1 MRLLGWRR
9 RRNAGNDEFP
19 EGLDAASAWD
29 EQLSAYL
36 DSELDVREAV
46 AVEDALEL
54 DPALAVQLDELSVV
68 RDALGSLGELRA
80 PRPFTIEAPP
90 TAVRHTSGRLELV
103 FRMGALAAA
112 VAFAVVLTGDIVGLG
127 DDGVEGWGISRPRF
141 GGGSSEQA
149 SDAPQAASIAVLEAA
164 PTSQA
169 APTPVATVAQAAIA
183 SPTLQPTAARAAATS
198 VSTATAA
205 ATAAPSAV
213 AAAASPATAEPT
225 EAAAAD
231 RAADASPAATT
242 DSRAAARTAVE
253 SAESD
258 ATPAADQPATPTVAA
273 GESQAAATEAAASAD
288 DAADEEDGTGAST
301 PTEQAAATL
310 APAAT
315 ATPAPSIRD
324 DVRREEPAGTDDS
337 ARALRRAEQ
346 WLLLA
351 AVALAVL
358 ALGLGFRRRGGR
370 A

>member
-1 MRLLGWRR
+1 MRLRGWRR
-9 RRNAGNDEFP
+9 RRNAGNEEFP

-36 DSELDVREAV
+36 DSELEGREAV
-46 AVEDALEL
+46 AVQDALEV

-80 PRPFTIEAPP
+80 PRPFTLEAPP
-90 TAVRHTSGRLELV
+90 TAVRHAPGRLELV

-149 SDAPQAASIAVLEAA
+149 SDAPQAAAALAA
-164 PTSQA
+164 PASPAAAQAETAASTPQPAATSAAAGASPTATA
-169 APTPVATVAQAAIA
+169 APATPTPEATTVPTAVAAAVSTAVATVAA
-183 SPTLQPTAARAAATS
+183 SP
-198 VSTATAA
+198 
-205 ATAAPSAV
+205 
-213 AAAASPATAEPT
+213 
-225 EAAAAD
+225 AAAAD
-231 RAADASPAATT
+231 GASDASPAATT
-242 DSRAAARTAVE
+242 DTRTAGRAVE
-253 SAESD
+253 SPESD

-288 DAADEEDGTGAST
+288 DAADEEDGAEAAS

-315 ATPAPSIRD
+315 ATPAPSTRD
-324 DVRREEPAGTDDS
+324 EVLQEEPAGTDDS

-358 ALGLGFRRRGGR
+358 ALGLGLRRRGGS

>member
-9 RRNAGNDEFP
+9 RRNTGNDEFP

-36 DSELDVREAV
+36 DGELDDGGAV

-90 TAVRHTSGRLELV
+90 TAVHHTPGRLELI

-149 SDAPQAASIAVLEAA
+149 SDAPQAAAALAA
-164 PTSQA
+164 PTS
-169 APTPVATVAQAAIA
+169 PVAAQPETAASTPQPTGTSAAAGA
-183 SPTLQPTAARAAATS
+183 SP
-198 VSTATAA
+198 TATAA
-205 ATAAPSAV
+205 PATPAPAATTVPTAV
-213 AAAASPATAEPT
+213 AAAVST
-225 EAAAAD
+225 AAATVA
-231 RAADASPAATT
+231 ASPAAETT
-242 DSRAAARTAVE
+242 GTATSDSRAAARTAVE

-288 DAADEEDGTGAST
+288 DAADEDDSTGGAST

-324 DVRREEPAGTDDS
+324 DVLQEEPAGTDDS

-351 AVALAVL
+351 ATALAVL

>member
-9 RRNAGNDEFP
+9 RRNTGNDEFP

-36 DSELDVREAV
+36 DGELDDGGAV

-54 DPALAVQLDELSVV
+54 EPALAVQLDELSVV

-90 TAVRHTSGRLELV
+90 TAVRHTPGRLELV

-127 DDGVEGWGISRPRF
+127 DDGVEGWGISRPSF

-149 SDAPQAASIAVLEAA
+149 SDAPQAAAALAA
-164 PTSQA
+164 PTSPA
-169 APTPVATVAQAAIA
+169 AAQPETAA
-183 SPTLQPTAARAAATS
+183 STTQPTATSAAAGAS
-198 VSTATAA
+198 PTATAA
-205 ATAAPSAV
+205 PATPAPAATTVPTAV
-213 AAAASPATAEPT
+213 AAAVSTAAATVAASP
-225 EAAAAD
+225 AAAAD
-231 RAADASPAATT
+231 GAADASPAATT
-242 DSRAAARTAVE
+242 DTRTAGRAVE
-253 SAESD
+253 SPESD
-258 ATPAADQPATPTVAA
+258 ATPAADQPSTPTVVA

-288 DAADEEDGTGAST
+288 GAAEEDDSTGAST

-315 ATPAPSIRD
+315 ATPAPSISD
-324 DVRREEPAGTDDS
+324 DVLQEEPAGTDDS

>member
-9 RRNAGNDEFP
+9 RRNTGNDEFP
-19 EGLDAASAWD
+19 EGLDATSAWD

-36 DSELDVREAV
+36 DGELDDGGAV

-54 DPALAVQLDELSVV
+54 EPALAVQLDELSVV

-90 TAVRHTSGRLELV
+90 TAVRHTPGRLELI

-127 DDGVEGWGISRPRF
+127 DDGVEGWGISRPSF

-149 SDAPQAASIAVLEAA
+149 SDAPQAAAAFAA
-164 PTSQA
+164 PTSPVAAQPETAASTPQPTATSAAAGASPTATA
-169 APTPVATVAQAAIA
+169 APATPTPAATTVPTAVAAAVSTAVATVA
-183 SPTLQPTAARAAATS
+183 
-198 VSTATAA
+198 
-205 ATAAPSAV
+205 
-213 AAAASPATAEPT
+213 
-225 EAAAAD
+225 
-231 RAADASPAATT
+231 ASPAAETT
-242 DSRAAARTAVE
+242 GTATSDSRAAARTAVE

-258 ATPAADQPATPTVAA
+258 ATPAADQPSTPTVAA

-324 DVRREEPAGTDDS
+324 DVLQEEPAGTDDS

-351 AVALAVL
+351 ATALAVL